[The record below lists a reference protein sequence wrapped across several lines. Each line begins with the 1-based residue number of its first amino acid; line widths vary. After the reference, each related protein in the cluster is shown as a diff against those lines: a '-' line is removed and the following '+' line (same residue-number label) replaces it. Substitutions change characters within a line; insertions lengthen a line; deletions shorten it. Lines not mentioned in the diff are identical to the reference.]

1 LMPMSGELIGLGCFK
16 IIKWLAF
23 KVLTPA

>member
-1 LMPMSGELIGLGCFK
+1 MNGELIGLGCFK